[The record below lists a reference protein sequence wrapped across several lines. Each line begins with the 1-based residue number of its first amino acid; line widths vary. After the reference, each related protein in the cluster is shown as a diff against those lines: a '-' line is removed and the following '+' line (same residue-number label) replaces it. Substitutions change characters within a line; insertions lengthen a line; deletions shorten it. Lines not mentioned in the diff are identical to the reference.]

1 MDEELAR
8 GLIDDTFNS
17 RFDRE
22 KFIEFV
28 MHLFKLSREEIEN
41 TTKGPWQEA
50 YVPLAFQ
57 QYISR
62 YEVIARC
69 KLHDDSE
76 VDALIVYLQDDKGID
91 RDRSRTME
99 RNFIGCYLAGR
110 YGGELLRDGVIVAFV
125 PKCMDDWRFSFVMLS
140 ADIDK
145 ADENGRIV
153 PAIRWSFLVGANEH
167 NSAVQNRILPLLKDE
182 SRRLTLADLKEV
194 FNVETIAKE
203 FFNEYRDLFIRT
215 KIDLDRVVENDENV
229 RTEFARKDIT
239 TVDFAKKLLGQITF
253 LYFLQKKGWFGV
265 EKGGPWG
272 SGPRDFLRQ
281 LYERRFCDYV
291 NFYNDVLEP
300 FFYEA
305 LRTDRRSEG
314 DYYDRFGCKI
324 PFLNG
329 GLFDPMNGYDWLH
342 TEILLPNELFSSDDR
357 NGILD
362 VFDNY
367 AFTVNEEEQFE
378 KEVAL
383 DPELL
388 GKIYEKLNAIRQ
400 ENFDE
405 YVRML
410 KLKRERDFNKEYGV
424 YYTSRDIVH
433 YMCQESLISYL
444 ESELSRRLP
453 NMEGLREAIETF
465 VRRGE
470 FIQMAD
476 EKDRALIELIE
487 GAGEDVTYKA
497 EIPEFVV
504 ENAEKIDELLAGVKI
519 CDPAVGSGAFPI
531 GMIHEI
537 TRLRKLLSMYT
548 RKYVRQYDLKRYII
562 ENSIYG
568 VDVDP
573 GAVEICKLRAW
584 LYMIVDEDGTDKI
597 EPLPN
602 LDYKIVHGDALLNV
616 EKNLFNMGLFKELE
630 GLKYLY
636 FNEIDLS
643 KKQEY
648 RTEIERL
655 IYEITNGRRE
665 FDFEVY
671 FSEVFHQKGG
681 FDIVIGNPPY
691 IQLQKPI
698 DGRLKYADLYKN
710 EGYEL
715 FDRTG
720 DIYCLFFERG
730 MKILKDNGHLV
741 YITSN
746 KWMRAGYGEKLR
758 GFLARYNPKV
768 LVDLGPKA
776 FESAAVDT
784 CIIVVQK
791 SENEYRTKAVTIVDG
806 RKDRIDI
813 AEILR
818 NDGVV
823 LNKLGNDTWFI
834 GDDAEHRLKE
844 KIEHNGRP
852 LKDWSVR
859 TYLGII
865 TGLNDAFIIDSATR
879 NDILNGCRGETE
891 RNMTERFL
899 KPILQGR
906 DVDKYYCKWTG
917 TWAIVIPAG
926 WTDKN
931 RKGEKPEI
939 FIEHEIPSLMRYL
952 KPFENKAKERY
963 NKGDYWW
970 ELRNCTYYS
979 EIEKEKVAWQRITQ
993 QPKFCLVDEGVYV
1006 LDSMAFFVSQQNMKY
1021 IMAVLNSSTI
1031 LFYARKIVHQYG
1043 FTGLRLSNQYVEIMP
1058 IPIVTSENEMVVRQ
1072 IEDLVD
1078 TLISIKK
1085 QDVLKDTSRYERE
1098 IDQLVYRLY
1107 ELTDDEIS
1115 VIERNVK

>member
-1 MDEELAR
+1 MDDES
-8 GLIDDTFNS
+8 GSVLINDTFGS
-17 RFDRE
+17 RFDKE

-28 MHLFKLSREEIEN
+28 MHLFRLTREEIED

-57 QYISR
+57 QYVSR

-69 KLHDDSE
+69 RLDDDVE
-76 VDALIVYLQDDKGID
+76 IDVLIVYLHDGEGID
-91 RDRSRTME
+91 IDYSKAME
-99 RNFIGCYLAGR
+99 RNFVACYLAGR
-110 YGGELLRDGVIVAFV
+110 YGGNLLRDGAVVAFV
-125 PKCMDDWRFSFVMLS
+125 PECMDDWRFSFVTS
-140 ADIDK
+140 SRNVENDN
-145 ADENGRIV
+145 ENGRV
-153 PAIRWSFLVGANEH
+153 ENVIRWSFLVGPNECI
-167 NSAVQNRILPLLKDE
+167 SAVKNRILPLLKDE
-182 SRRLTLADLKEV
+182 NGRLTLSDLKEA
-194 FNVETIAKE
+194 FNVETMAKE
-203 FFNEYRDLFIRT
+203 FFEEYRDLFVRT
-215 KIDLDRVVENDENV
+215 KIELDRIVENDENV
-229 RTEFARKDIT
+229 RSEFAKKDIT
-239 TVDFAKKLLGQITF
+239 TVDFAKNLLGQITF

-265 EKGGPWG
+265 EKGQSWG
-272 SGPRDFLRQ
+272 TGPRNFLRQ
-281 LYERRFCDYV
+281 LYERRFCGYV

-300 FFYEA
+300 FFYDA
-305 LRTDRRSEG
+305 LRSDRRSEG
-314 DYYDRFGCKI
+314 DYYVRFGCKI

-329 GLFDPMNGYDWLH
+329 GLFEPMNDYDWQH
-342 TEILLPNELFSSDDR
+342 TDILLRNELFSNADK
-357 NGILD
+357 NGIID
-362 VFDNY
+362 VFDRY
-367 AFTVNEEEQFE
+367 AFTVSEEEPFE

-405 YVRML
+405 YVKML
-410 KLKRERDFNKEYGV
+410 ELKKERDFNKEYGV
-424 YYTSRDIVH
+424 YYTSRDIVR
-433 YMCQESLISYL
+433 YMCQESLIGYL
-444 ESELSRRLP
+444 ESELSVLLP
-453 NMEGLREAIETF
+453 STEGLKEAIETL

-470 FIQMAD
+470 FIQTVAVQ
-476 EKDRALIELIE
+476 DRALVELIE
-487 GAGEDVTYKA
+487 GVREDVKCKVEVS
-497 EIPEFVV
+497 EIVV
-504 ENAEKIDELLAGVKI
+504 ENAEKIDELLADVRI
-519 CDPAVGSGAFPI
+519 CDPAVGSGAFLI

-537 TRLRKLLSMYT
+537 VMLRKLLSMYT
-548 RKYVRQYDLKRYII
+548 KKHLRQYDLKRYII

-584 LYMIVDEDGTDKI
+584 LYMIVDEDGADKI

-602 LDYKIVHGDALLNV
+602 LDYRIVRGDALLSV
-616 EKNLFNMGLFKELE
+616 EKNLFNMGLFEELE
-630 GLKYLY
+630 ELKYLY

-648 RTEIERL
+648 KLEIEKL
-655 IYEITNGRRE
+655 IYQITNGRRE
-665 FDFEVY
+665 FDFGVY

-691 IQLQKPI
+691 IQLQKAA
-698 DGRLKYADLYKN
+698 DGKKYADLYKG
-710 EGYEL
+710 EGYDL

-730 MKILKDNGHLV
+730 MKILKDKGHLA

-768 LVDLGPKA
+768 LIDLGPKV
-776 FESAAVDT
+776 FDSATVDT

-791 SENEYRTKAVTIVDG
+791 SENEHRTEAVTIVDG
-806 RKDRIDI
+806 RKNHVDI
-813 AEILR
+813 SEILKS
-818 NDGVV
+818 NGVI
-823 LNKLGNDTWFI
+823 LSKLDNDTWFI

-844 KIEHNGRP
+844 KIESIGRP
-852 LKDWSVR
+852 LKNWSVK

-879 NDILNGCRGETE
+879 YAILNDCKDDAE
-891 RNMTERFL
+891 RNRTEKFF
-899 KPILQGR
+899 KPILQGK
-906 DVDKYYCKWTG
+906 DVDKYYCEWTG

-931 RKGEKPEI
+931 RKGEKPEL
-939 FIEHEIPSLMRYL
+939 FIEREIPSLMRYL
-952 KPFENKAKERY
+952 KSFENRAKERY

-1021 IMAVLNSSTI
+1021 LMAVLNSSTL
-1031 LFYARKIVHQYG
+1031 LFYAKKVVHQYG

-1058 IPIVTSENEMVVRQ
+1058 IPMVTSENEVVVRQ

-1078 TLISIKK
+1078 TIISIKK
-1085 QDVLKDTSRYERE
+1085 QDKLKDTSRYECE
-1098 IDQLVYRLY
+1098 INQLVYRLY
-1107 ELTDDEIS
+1107 ELSSEEIS
-1115 VIERNVK
+1115 VIERNVE

>member
-1 MDEELAR
+1 
-8 GLIDDTFNS
+8 
-17 RFDRE
+17 
-22 KFIEFV
+22 
-28 MHLFKLSREEIEN
+28 
-41 TTKGPWQEA
+41 
-50 YVPLAFQ
+50 
-57 QYISR
+57 
-62 YEVIARC
+62 
-69 KLHDDSE
+69 
-76 VDALIVYLQDDKGID
+76 
-91 RDRSRTME
+91 
-99 RNFIGCYLAGR
+99 
-110 YGGELLRDGVIVAFV
+110 
-125 PKCMDDWRFSFVMLS
+125 
-140 ADIDK
+140 
-145 ADENGRIV
+145 
-153 PAIRWSFLVGANEH
+153 
-167 NSAVQNRILPLLKDE
+167 
-182 SRRLTLADLKEV
+182 
-194 FNVETIAKE
+194 
-203 FFNEYRDLFIRT
+203 
-215 KIDLDRVVENDENV
+215 
-229 RTEFARKDIT
+229 
-239 TVDFAKKLLGQITF
+239 
-253 LYFLQKKGWFGV
+253 
-265 EKGGPWG
+265 
-272 SGPRDFLRQ
+272 
-281 LYERRFCDYV
+281 
-291 NFYNDVLEP
+291 
-300 FFYEA
+300 
-305 LRTDRRSEG
+305 
-314 DYYDRFGCKI
+314 
-324 PFLNG
+324 
-329 GLFDPMNGYDWLH
+329 
-342 TEILLPNELFSSDDR
+342 
-357 NGILD
+357 
-362 VFDNY
+362 
-367 AFTVNEEEQFE
+367 
-378 KEVAL
+378 
-383 DPELL
+383 
-388 GKIYEKLNAIRQ
+388 
-400 ENFDE
+400 
-405 YVRML
+405 
-410 KLKRERDFNKEYGV
+410 
-424 YYTSRDIVH
+424 
-433 YMCQESLISYL
+433 
-444 ESELSRRLP
+444 
-453 NMEGLREAIETF
+453 
-465 VRRGE
+465 
-470 FIQMAD
+470 
-476 EKDRALIELIE
+476 
-487 GAGEDVTYKA
+487 
-497 EIPEFVV
+497 
-504 ENAEKIDELLAGVKI
+504 
-519 CDPAVGSGAFPI
+519 
-531 GMIHEI
+531 
-537 TRLRKLLSMYT
+537 
-548 RKYVRQYDLKRYII
+548 
-562 ENSIYG
+562 
-568 VDVDP
+568 
-573 GAVEICKLRAW
+573 
-584 LYMIVDEDGTDKI
+584 MIVDEDGTDKI

-852 LKDWSVR
+852 LKDWSVK
-859 TYLGII
+859 TYLGVI
-865 TGLNDAFIIDSATR
+865 TGLNDAFIIDNETR
-879 NDILNGCRGETE
+879 NYILNGCKDETE

-899 KPILQGR
+899 KPILKGR
-906 DVDKYYCKWTG
+906 DIDKYYCKWAD

-931 RKGEKPEI
+931 RKDEEAEI
-939 FIEHEIPSLMRYL
+939 FIEREIPSLMRYL
-952 KPFENKAKERY
+952 KSFENKAKERY

-1006 LDSMAFFVSQQNMKY
+1006 LDSMAFFRSQQNMKY

-1031 LFYARKIVHQYG
+1031 LFYAKRVVHQYG
-1043 FTGLRLSNQYVEIMP
+1043 FTGFRLSNQYVEIMP
-1058 IPIVTSENEMVVRQ
+1058 IPIVTSQNGVVVAQ

-1078 TLISIKK
+1078 TIISIKK
-1085 QDVLKDTSRYERE
+1085 RDSLKDTSRYERE
-1098 IDQLVYRLY
+1098 IDQLVYQLY
-1107 ELTDDEIS
+1107 DLTDDEITL
-1115 VIERNVK
+1115 IERNMG

>member
-1 MDEELAR
+1 
-8 GLIDDTFNS
+8 
-17 RFDRE
+17 
-22 KFIEFV
+22 
-28 MHLFKLSREEIEN
+28 
-41 TTKGPWQEA
+41 
-50 YVPLAFQ
+50 
-57 QYISR
+57 
-62 YEVIARC
+62 
-69 KLHDDSE
+69 
-76 VDALIVYLQDDKGID
+76 
-91 RDRSRTME
+91 
-99 RNFIGCYLAGR
+99 
-110 YGGELLRDGVIVAFV
+110 
-125 PKCMDDWRFSFVMLS
+125 
-140 ADIDK
+140 
-145 ADENGRIV
+145 
-153 PAIRWSFLVGANEH
+153 
-167 NSAVQNRILPLLKDE
+167 VQNRILPLLKDE

-194 FNVETIAKE
+194 FNVEKMAKG
-203 FFNEYRDLFIRT
+203 FFDEYRDLFIRT
-215 KIDLDRVVENDENV
+215 KIELDRIVESDEYV
-229 RTEFARKDIT
+229 RDEFARKGIT
-239 TVDFAKKLLGQITF
+239 TADFAKKLLGQITF

-265 EKGGPWG
+265 KRGECWG
-272 SGPRDFLRQ
+272 SGPKDFLRQ
-281 LYERRFCDYV
+281 LYERKFCDYV

-305 LRTDRRSEG
+305 LRTDRRSED
-314 DYYDRFGCKI
+314 DYYGRFGCKI
-324 PFLNG
+324 PFLNS
-329 GLFDPMNGYDWLH
+329 GLFDPINGYDWLH
-342 TEILLPNELFSSDDR
+342 TKVLLPNELFSNKDDGPK
-357 NGILD
+357 GILD
-362 VFDNY
+362 IFDGY
-367 AFTVNEEEQFE
+367 AFTVNEEEPFE
-378 KEVAL
+378 KEIAL

-424 YYTSRDIVH
+424 YYTSREIVH
-433 YMCQESLISYL
+433 YICQESLIRYL
-444 ESELSRRLP
+444 EAELSMLFP
-453 NMEGLREAIETF
+453 NMDGLREVIETL

-470 FIQMAD
+470 LIQVVDAQ
-476 EKDRALIELIE
+476 DRALIELIE
-487 GAGEDVTYKA
+487 EAQEDATYKV
-497 EIPEFVV
+497 EVSEFVV

-548 RKYVRQYDLKRYII
+548 KKYVRQYDSKRYII

-584 LYMIVDEDGTDKI
+584 LYMIVDEDGTDVI

-602 LDYKIVHGDALLNV
+602 LDYKIVRGDALLNV
-616 EKNLFNMGLFKELE
+616 EKNLFNMGLFDELE
-630 GLKYLY
+630 KLKYLY

-648 RTEIERL
+648 RVEIERL

-665 FDFEVY
+665 FDVEVY
-671 FSEVFHQKGG
+671 FSEVFHLKGG
-681 FDIVIGNPPY
+681 FDIVVGNPPY
-691 IQLQKPI
+691 IQLQNPI

-730 MKILKDNGHLV
+730 MKMLKDNGHLV

-758 GFLARYNPKV
+758 GYLARYNPKV

-776 FESAAVDT
+776 FENAAVDT

-791 SENEYRTKAVTIVDG
+791 SKNEHRTEAVTIVDG
-806 RKDRIDI
+806 RKAHIDI
-813 AEILR
+813 SEALKS
-818 NDGVV
+818 DGVI
-823 LNKLGNDTWFI
+823 LSNLGSDTWFI
-834 GDDAEHRLKE
+834 GDDTEHRLKE
-844 KIEHNGRP
+844 KIERNGRP
-852 LKDWSVR
+852 LKDWSVK
-859 TYLGII
+859 TYLGVI
-865 TGLNDAFIIDSATR
+865 TGLNDAFIIDNETR
-879 NDILNGCRGETE
+879 NYILNGCKDETE
-891 RNMTERFL
+891 RNVTERFL
-899 KPILQGR
+899 KPILKGR
-906 DVDKYYCKWTG
+906 DIDKYYCKWAD

-931 RKGEKPEI
+931 RKDEEAEI
-939 FIEHEIPSLMRYL
+939 FIEREIPSLMRYL
-952 KPFENKAKERY
+952 KSFENKAKERY

-1006 LDSMAFFVSQQNMKY
+1006 LDSMAFFRSQQNMKY

-1031 LFYARKIVHQYG
+1031 LFYAKRVVHQYG
-1043 FTGLRLSNQYVEIMP
+1043 FTGFRLSNQYVEIMP
-1058 IPIVTSENEMVVRQ
+1058 IPIVTSQNEVVVRQ

-1078 TLISIKK
+1078 TIISIKK
-1085 QDVLKDTSRYERE
+1085 RDSLKDTSRYERE
-1098 IDQLVYRLY
+1098 IDQLVYQLY

-1115 VIERNVK
+1115 LIERNMG